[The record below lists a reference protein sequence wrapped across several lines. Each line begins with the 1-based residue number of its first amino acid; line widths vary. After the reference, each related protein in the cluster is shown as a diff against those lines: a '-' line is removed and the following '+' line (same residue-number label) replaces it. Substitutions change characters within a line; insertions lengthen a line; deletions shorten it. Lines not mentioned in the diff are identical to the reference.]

1 MAAETKLTVMDDLG
15 EIKTIDF
22 VNKFSTNISELLTLL
37 GVTRKEPLSADMK
50 IKTYKW
56 TTDID
61 KTKPGEGV
69 TIPLSKVTRKADK
82 EYQVE
87 WIKKRR
93 AVSAEAIARH
103 GASLAIDQADQRIMR
118 EIQNGIKT
126 DFFDFLKTAP
136 TKVTGTGLQ
145 GALAQAWG
153 KLQTFSEFDG
163 SPIVSFV
170 SSLDVA
176 DYLGDK
182 AVGADASNV
191 FGMTLL
197 KNFLG
202 MQNVIVLPNVPKG
215 KVYSTA
221 IENLV
226 LAYLDVNGS
235 DLGGMFADY
244 TDETGLIASSR
255 DRSLNN
261 LTYESV
267 FFGALKLFAEIP
279 AGVIEATIKDPSAS
293 VPGAGVGGAGGD
305 GEGGG
310 AAGGGAGGG
319 EEESRG
325 KK

>member
-1 MAAETKLTVMDDLG
+1 MAENKLTVMTDLG

-37 GVTRKEPLSADMK
+37 GVTRKEPLSSDMK

-56 TTDID
+56 EKDID
-61 KTKPGEGV
+61 TTNPGEGE
-69 TIPLSKVTRKADK
+69 TIPLSKVTRAVDQ
-82 EYQVE
+82 EYQVA

-103 GASLAIDQADQRIMR
+103 GVSIAIDQADQRVMR
-118 EIQNGIKT
+118 EIQNKIKT
-126 DFFDFLKTAP
+126 DFFTFLSTNP
-136 TKVTGTGLQ
+136 TKVNGTGLQ

-170 SSLDVA
+170 SSLDA
-176 DYLGDK
+176 ANYLGDK

-202 MQNVIVLPNVPKG
+202 MQNVIVLPNVPQG

-221 IENLV
+221 VENLV

-279 AGVIEATIKDPSAS
+279 KGVIEATIQKPAAASEPSTS
-293 VPGAGVGGAGGD
+293 
-305 GEGGG
+305 
-310 AAGGGAGGG
+310 
-319 EEESRG
+319 S
-325 KK
+325 K

>member
-1 MAAETKLTVMDDLG
+1 MKVEITLTDD
-15 EIKTIDF
+15 
-22 VNKFSTNISELLTLL
+22 
-37 GVTRKEPLSADMK
+37 
-50 IKTYKW
+50 
-56 TTDID
+56 
-61 KTKPGEGV
+61 
-69 TIPLSKVTRKADK
+69 
-82 EYQVE
+82 QVE
-87 WIKKRR
+87 WFKKRR

-103 GASLAIDQADQRIMR
+103 GASLAIDQADQRVMR

-126 DFFDFLKTAP
+126 DFFTFLKTKP

-145 GALAQAWG
+145 GALAQTWG

-202 MQNVIVLPNVPKG
+202 MQNVIVLPNVPQG

-221 IENLV
+221 VENIV
-226 LAYLDVNGS
+226 LAYLDVNSS

-244 TDETGLIASSR
+244 TDETGLIASGR
-255 DRSLNN
+255 DRSLSN

-279 AGVIEATIKDPSAS
+279 AGVIEATIEAPAAAS
-293 VPGAGVGGAGGD
+293 TPV
-305 GEGGG
+305 EG
-310 AAGGGAGGG
+310 
-319 EEESRG
+319 
-325 KK
+325 

>member
-1 MAAETKLTVMDDLG
+1 MTAEQKLTVMTDLG

-56 TTDID
+56 EKEIDQTSTAEGDI
-61 KTKPGEGV
+61 
-69 TIPLSKVTRKADK
+69 IPLSKVTRKTDQ
-82 EYQVE
+82 EYQVA

-103 GASLAIDQADQRIMR
+103 GVSIAIDQADQRVMR
-118 EIQNGIKT
+118 EIQNKIKT
-126 DFFDFLKTAP
+126 DFFTFLSTNP
-136 TKVTGTGLQ
+136 TKVNGTGLQ

-170 SSLDVA
+170 SSLDA
-176 DYLGDK
+176 ANYLGDK

-202 MQNVIVLPNVPKG
+202 MQNVIVLPNVPQG

-221 IENLV
+221 VENLV
-226 LAYLDVNGS
+226 LAYLDVNSS

-267 FFGALKLFAEIP
+267 FFGALKLFAEVP
-279 AGVIEATIKDPSAS
+279 KGVIEATIQAPAAASEPSTS
-293 VPGAGVGGAGGD
+293 
-305 GEGGG
+305 
-310 AAGGGAGGG
+310 
-319 EEESRG
+319 S
-325 KK
+325 K

>member
-1 MAAETKLTVMDDLG
+1 MTAETKLTVMNDLG

-50 IKTYKW
+50 IRTYKW
-56 TTDID
+56 TTDINE
-61 KTKPGEGV
+61 TNPAEGE
-69 TIPLSKVTRKADK
+69 TIPLSKVTRAVDQ
-82 EYQVE
+82 EYQVA

-118 EIQNGIKT
+118 EIQNKIKT
-126 DFFDFLKTAP
+126 DFFTFLSTNP

-145 GALAQAWG
+145 GALAQTWG

-221 IENLV
+221 IENIV
-226 LAYLDVNGS
+226 LAYLDVNSS

-267 FFGALKLFAEIP
+267 FFGALKLFAEVP
-279 AGVIEATIKDPSAS
+279 KGVIEATIQDPAAAS
-293 VPGAGVGGAGGD
+293 EP
-305 GEGGG
+305 
-310 AAGGGAGGG
+310 
-319 EEESRG
+319 STSS
-325 KK
+325 K

>member
-1 MAAETKLTVMDDLG
+1 MAENKLTVMDNLG

-56 TTDID
+56 TTDINE
-61 KTKPGEGV
+61 TNPAEGE
-69 TIPLSKVTRKADK
+69 TIPLSKVTRAVDQ
-82 EYQVE
+82 EYQVA

-118 EIQNGIKT
+118 EIQNKIKT

-136 TKVTGTGLQ
+136 TKVNGTGLQ

-170 SSLDVA
+170 SSLDA
-176 DYLGDK
+176 ANYLGDK

-221 IENLV
+221 IENIV
-226 LAYLDVNGS
+226 LAYLYVNGS
-235 DLGGMFADY
+235 
-244 TDETGLIASSR
+244 
-255 DRSLNN
+255 
-261 LTYESV
+261 
-267 FFGALKLFAEIP
+267 
-279 AGVIEATIKDPSAS
+279 
-293 VPGAGVGGAGGD
+293 
-305 GEGGG
+305 
-310 AAGGGAGGG
+310 
-319 EEESRG
+319 
-325 KK
+325 

>member
-1 MAAETKLTVMDDLG
+1 MTAEEKLTTMSDLG

-56 TTDID
+56 TTDINQ
-61 KTKPGEGV
+61 TSVGEGE
-69 TIPLSKVTRKADK
+69 TIPLSKVTRTKDK

-87 WIKKRR
+87 WFKKRR

-103 GASLAIDQADQRIMR
+103 GASLAIDQADQRVMR
-118 EIQNGIKT
+118 EIQNKIKT
-126 DFFDFLKTAP
+126 DFFTFLKTNP
-136 TKVTGTGLQ
+136 TQVTGTGLQ
-145 GALAQAWG
+145 GALAQTWG

-170 SSLDVA
+170 NSLDVA

-221 IENLV
+221 IENIV
-226 LAYLDVNGS
+226 LAYLDVNSS

-279 AGVIEATIKDPSAS
+279 TGVIEATIQSPAAASEPSTS
-293 VPGAGVGGAGGD
+293 
-305 GEGGG
+305 
-310 AAGGGAGGG
+310 
-319 EEESRG
+319 S
-325 KK
+325 K

>member
-1 MAAETKLTVMDDLG
+1 MAAETKLTVMNDLG

-22 VNKFSTNISELLTLL
+22 VNKFSTNISELLQLI

-56 TTDID
+56 DKDID
-61 KTKPGEGV
+61 STTTAEGD
-69 TIPLSKVTRKADK
+69 TIPLSKVTRTVDQ
-82 EYQVE
+82 EYQVA

-126 DFFDFLKTAP
+126 DFFTFLKTNP
-136 TKVTGTGLQ
+136 TKVNGTGLQ
-145 GALAQAWG
+145 GALAQSWG

-163 SPIVSFV
+163 APIVSFV

-176 DYLGDK
+176 NYLGDK
-182 AVGADASNV
+182 AVGSDGSNV

-202 MQNVIVLPNVPKG
+202 MQNVIVLPNVPQG

-221 IENLV
+221 VENIV

-267 FFGALKLFAEIP
+267 FFGAFKLFAEIP
-279 AGVIEATIKDPSAS
+279 KGVIEATIKTPAS
-293 VPGAGVGGAGGD
+293 EPAGGA
-305 GEGGG
+305 
-310 AAGGGAGGG
+310 GGAGGG
-319 EEESRG
+319 GE
-325 KK
+325 

>member
-1 MAAETKLTVMDDLG
+1 MAEEKLTVMSDLG

-50 IKTYKW
+50 IRTYKW
-56 TTDID
+56 TTDINE
-61 KTKPGEGV
+61 TNPAEGE
-69 TIPLSKVTRKADK
+69 TIPLSKVTRAVDQ
-82 EYQVE
+82 EHQVA

-118 EIQNGIKT
+118 EIQNKIKT
-126 DFFDFLKTAP
+126 DFFTFLKTNP

-145 GALAQAWG
+145 GALAQTWG

-176 DYLGDK
+176 NYLGDK

-221 IENLV
+221 IENIV

-255 DRSLNN
+255 DRSISN

-279 AGVIEATIKDPSAS
+279 KGVIEATIQEPAVS
-293 VPGAGVGGAGGD
+293 VPGAGTGVGGAG
-305 GEGGG
+305 
-310 AAGGGAGGG
+310 
-319 EEESRG
+319 
-325 KK
+325 

>member
-1 MAAETKLTVMDDLG
+1 MAEEKLTVMSELG

-50 IKTYKW
+50 IRTYKW
-56 TTDID
+56 TTDINE
-61 KTKPGEGV
+61 TNPAEGE
-69 TIPLSKVTRKADK
+69 TIPLSKVTRAVDQ
-82 EYQVE
+82 EYQVA

-118 EIQNGIKT
+118 EIQNKIKT
-126 DFFDFLKTAP
+126 EFFTFLKTNP

-145 GALAQAWG
+145 GALAQTWG

-182 AVGADASNV
+182 AVGADGSNV

-202 MQNVIVLPNVPKG
+202 MQNVIVLPNVPQG

-221 IENLV
+221 VENLV

-279 AGVIEATIKDPSAS
+279 KGVIEATIQKPAAASEPSTS
-293 VPGAGVGGAGGD
+293 
-305 GEGGG
+305 
-310 AAGGGAGGG
+310 
-319 EEESRG
+319 S
-325 KK
+325 K

>member
-1 MAAETKLTVMDDLG
+1 MAEEKLTVMNDLG
-15 EIKTIDF
+15 EIKSIDF
-22 VNKFSTNISELLTLL
+22 VNKFVTNISELLKLL

-50 IKTYKW
+50 IRTYKW
-56 TTDID
+56 ETDINN
-61 KTKPGEGV
+61 TNVGEGE
-69 TIPLSKVTRKADK
+69 TIPLSKVTRALDK

-87 WIKKRR
+87 WLKKRR

-103 GASLAIDQADQRIMR
+103 GASLAIDQADQRVMR

-126 DFFDFLKTAP
+126 DFFTFLKTKP

-145 GALAQAWG
+145 GALAQTWG

-202 MQNVIVLPNVPKG
+202 MQNVIVLPNVPQG

-221 IENLV
+221 VENIV
-226 LAYLDVNGS
+226 LAYLDVNSS

-244 TDETGLIASSR
+244 TDETGLIASGR
-255 DRSLNN
+255 DRSLSN

-279 AGVIEATIKDPSAS
+279 AGVIEATIEAPAAAS
-293 VPGAGVGGAGGD
+293 TPV
-305 GEGGG
+305 EG
-310 AAGGGAGGG
+310 
-319 EEESRG
+319 
-325 KK
+325 

>member
-1 MAAETKLTVMDDLG
+1 MAENKLTVMNDLG

-22 VNKFSTNISELLTLL
+22 VNNFSTNISELLELL

-50 IKTYKW
+50 IRTYKW

-61 KTKPGEGV
+61 ATNPAEGE
-69 TIPLSKVTRKADK
+69 TIPLSKVTRAVNK

-118 EIQNGIKT
+118 EIQNNIKT
-126 DFFDFLKTAP
+126 DFFTFLKTDP
-136 TKVTGTGLQ
+136 TKVNGTGLQ
-145 GALAQAWG
+145 GALAQSWG

-176 DYLGDK
+176 NYLGDK

-202 MQNVIVLPNVPKG
+202 MQNVIVLPNVPQG

-221 IENLV
+221 VENLV

-279 AGVIEATIKDPSAS
+279 KGVIEATIEEPVVS
-293 VPGAGVGGAGGD
+293 VPGAGVGG
-305 GEGGG
+305 
-310 AAGGGAGGG
+310 
-319 EEESRG
+319 
-325 KK
+325 

>member
-1 MAAETKLTVMDDLG
+1 MAAETKLTVMNDLG

-56 TTDID
+56 TSDID
-61 KTKPGEGV
+61 QTNPGEGE
-69 TIPLSKVTRKADK
+69 TIPLSKVTRTTDK
-82 EYQVE
+82 EYQVA

-103 GASLAIDQADQRIMR
+103 GASVAIDQADQRVMR
-118 EIQNGIKT
+118 EIQNKIKT
-126 DFFDFLKTAP
+126 DFFTFLKTNP
-136 TKVTGTGLQ
+136 TKVNGTGLQ
-145 GALAQAWG
+145 GALAQTWG

-202 MQNVIVLPNVPKG
+202 MQNVIVLPNVPQG

-221 IENLV
+221 VENLV

-279 AGVIEATIKDPSAS
+279 KGVIEATIKTPAS
-293 VPGAGVGGAGGD
+293 EPAGGAGGTT
-305 GEGGG
+305 
-310 AAGGGAGGG
+310 GGG
-319 EEESRG
+319 EG
-325 KK
+325 

>member
-1 MAAETKLTVMDDLG
+1 MTAENKLTVMNDLG

-56 TTDID
+56 EKDID
-61 KTKPGEGV
+61 TTTTAEGD

-82 EYQVE
+82 EYQVA

-126 DFFDFLKTAP
+126 DFFNFLKAAP
-136 TKVTGTGLQ
+136 TKVNGKGLQ
-145 GALAQAWG
+145 GALAQTWG

-170 SSLDVA
+170 SSLDA
-176 DYLGDK
+176 ANYLGDK

-191 FGMTLL
+191 FGMT
-197 KNFLG
+197 
-202 MQNVIVLPNVPKG
+202 
-215 KVYSTA
+215 
-221 IENLV
+221 
-226 LAYLDVNGS
+226 
-235 DLGGMFADY
+235 
-244 TDETGLIASSR
+244 
-255 DRSLNN
+255 
-261 LTYESV
+261 
-267 FFGALKLFAEIP
+267 
-279 AGVIEATIKDPSAS
+279 
-293 VPGAGVGGAGGD
+293 
-305 GEGGG
+305 
-310 AAGGGAGGG
+310 
-319 EEESRG
+319 
-325 KK
+325 

>member
-1 MAAETKLTVMDDLG
+1 MAEQKLTVMDNLG

-50 IKTYKW
+50 IRTYKW
-56 TTDID
+56 DKDID
-61 KTKPGEGV
+61 STKPGEGE
-69 TIPLSKVTRKADK
+69 TIPLSKVTRAVDQ
-82 EYQVE
+82 EYQVA

-118 EIQNGIKT
+118 EIQNGIKN
-126 DFFDFLKTAP
+126 DFFTFLSTNP
-136 TKVTGTGLQ
+136 TKVNGTGLQ

-170 SSLDVA
+170 SSLDA
-176 DYLGDK
+176 ANYLGDK

-202 MQNVIVLPNVPKG
+202 MQNVIVLPNVPQG
-215 KVYSTA
+215 KIYSTA
-221 IENLV
+221 VENLV

-279 AGVIEATIKDPSAS
+279 KGVIEATIQKPAAASEPSTS
-293 VPGAGVGGAGGD
+293 
-305 GEGGG
+305 
-310 AAGGGAGGG
+310 
-319 EEESRG
+319 S
-325 KK
+325 K

>member
-1 MAAETKLTVMDDLG
+1 MAEEKLTVMNDLG
-15 EIKTIDF
+15 EIKSIDF
-22 VNKFSTNISELLTLL
+22 INKFSTNISELLELL

-50 IKTYKW
+50 IRTYKW
-56 TTDID
+56 ESDINN
-61 KTKPGEGV
+61 TNVGEGE
-69 TIPLSKVTRKADK
+69 TIPLSKVTRALDK

-87 WIKKRR
+87 WFKKRR

-103 GASLAIDQADQRIMR
+103 GASVAIDQADQRVMR
-118 EIQNGIKT
+118 EIQNGIKA
-126 DFFDFLKTAP
+126 DFFTFLKTKP

-145 GALAQAWG
+145 GALAQTWG

-170 SSLDVA
+170 NSLDVA

-202 MQNVIVLPNVPKG
+202 MQNVIVLPNVPQG

-221 IENLV
+221 VENIV

-244 TDETGLIASSR
+244 ADETGLIASGR
-255 DRSLNN
+255 DRSLSN

-279 AGVIEATIKDPSAS
+279 AGVIEATIEAP
-293 VPGAGVGGAGGD
+293 
-305 GEGGG
+305 E
-310 AAGGGAGGG
+310 AAATPVKG
-319 EEESRG
+319 
-325 KK
+325 

>member
-1 MAAETKLTVMDDLG
+1 MV
-15 EIKTIDF
+15 
-22 VNKFSTNISELLTLL
+22 
-37 GVTRKEPLSADMK
+37 
-50 IKTYKW
+50 
-56 TTDID
+56 
-61 KTKPGEGV
+61 
-69 TIPLSKVTRKADK
+69 
-82 EYQVE
+82 Q
-87 WIKKRR
+87 KRR

-103 GASLAIDQADQRIMR
+103 GASLAIDKADQRVMR

-126 DFFDFLKTAP
+126 NFFTFLKTDP
-136 TKVTGTGLQ
+136 TKVKGTGLQ
-145 GALAQAWG
+145 GALAQSWG

-163 SPIVSFV
+163 APIVSFV

-182 AVGADASNV
+182 AVGADGSNV

-202 MQNVIVLPNVPKG
+202 MQNVIVLPNVPQG

-221 IENLV
+221 VENLV
-226 LAYLDVNGS
+226 LAYLDVNSS

-244 TDETGLIASSR
+244 TDETGLIASGR

-279 AGVIEATIKDPSAS
+279 KGVIEATIE
-293 VPGAGVGGAGGD
+293 VPAVSTPTVGG
-305 GEGGG
+305 
-310 AAGGGAGGG
+310 
-319 EEESRG
+319 
-325 KK
+325 

>member
-1 MAAETKLTVMDDLG
+1 MPAETKLTVMNDLG

-61 KTKPGEGV
+61 QTSVGEGE
-69 TIPLSKVTRKADK
+69 TIPLSKVTRSFDK
-82 EYQVE
+82 EYQVA
-87 WIKKRR
+87 WFKKRR

-103 GASLAIDQADQRIMR
+103 GASLAIDQADQRVMR
-118 EIQNGIKT
+118 EIQNKIKN
-126 DFFDFLKTAP
+126 DFFTFLKTNP
-136 TKVTGTGLQ
+136 TQVTGTGLQ
-145 GALAQAWG
+145 GALAQTWG

-170 SSLDVA
+170 NSLDVA

-202 MQNVIVLPNVPKG
+202 MQNVIVLPNVPQG

-221 IENLV
+221 IENIV

-279 AGVIEATIKDPSAS
+279 AGVIEATIQNPAAASEPSTS
-293 VPGAGVGGAGGD
+293 
-305 GEGGG
+305 
-310 AAGGGAGGG
+310 
-319 EEESRG
+319 S
-325 KK
+325 K

>member
-1 MAAETKLTVMDDLG
+1 M
-15 EIKTIDF
+15 
-22 VNKFSTNISELLTLL
+22 
-37 GVTRKEPLSADMK
+37 TRKEPLSTDMK
-50 IKTYKW
+50 IRTYKW
-56 TTDID
+56 EKNID
-61 KTKPGEGV
+61 STKPGEGE
-69 TIPLSKVTRKADK
+69 TIPLSKVTRAVDQ
-82 EYQVE
+82 EYQVA

-103 GASLAIDQADQRIMR
+103 GVSVAIDQADQRIMR
-118 EIQNGIKT
+118 EIQNDIKN
-126 DFFDFLKTAP
+126 DFFTFLKAAP
-136 TKVTGTGLQ
+136 TKVNGTGLQ

-170 SSLDVA
+170 SSLDA
-176 DYLGDK
+176 ANYLGDK

-202 MQNVIVLPNVPKG
+202 MQNVIVLPNVPQG

-221 IENLV
+221 VENLV

-279 AGVIEATIKDPSAS
+279 KGVIEATIQSPAAASEPSTS
-293 VPGAGVGGAGGD
+293 
-305 GEGGG
+305 
-310 AAGGGAGGG
+310 
-319 EEESRG
+319 S
-325 KK
+325 K

>member
-1 MAAETKLTVMDDLG
+1 MAEEKLTVMSDLG

-50 IKTYKW
+50 IRTYKW
-56 TTDID
+56 DKDID
-61 KTKPGEGV
+61 STKPAEGE
-69 TIPLSKVTRKADK
+69 TIPLSKVTRAVDQ
-82 EYQVE
+82 EYQVA

-103 GASLAIDQADQRIMR
+103 GAALAIDQADQRIMR
-118 EIQNGIKT
+118 EIQNGIKN
-126 DFFDFLKTAP
+126 DFFTFLKADP
-136 TKVTGTGLQ
+136 TKVNGTGLQ
-145 GALAQAWG
+145 GALAQTWG

-182 AVGADASNV
+182 AVGADGSNV

-221 IENLV
+221 VENIV

-279 AGVIEATIKDPSAS
+279 KGVIEATIKEPASAS
-293 VPGAGVGGAGGD
+293 APA
-305 GEGGG
+305 
-310 AAGGGAGGG
+310 
-319 EEESRG
+319 S
-325 KK
+325 K